1 MRTEDCMPWMNDQLL
16 LAKANEWMDGAA
28 NKLSEWSAKVL
39 VRVKEQEDLDIADD
53 QKRKHYW
60 SLDEEDLDE

>member
-16 LAKANEWMDGAA
+16 LAKANEWMDVAA